1 MLFQPRS
8 DLTREEKLEAIALLE
23 EIERRKARRKLDTYF
38 PDEGPLRRELYV
50 KHMAFFEAGAIHRE
64 RLFLAANR
72 IGKTEGAGGYETTLH
87 LTGQYPSWWKG
98 RRFGGP
104 IRAWMAGKTN
114 ETARDILQ
122 AKMFG
127 QIKFNEG
134 RKGFSGTGL
143 VPANTLGDCSWR
155 QGVSD
160 LMDTIKI
167 KHVSGGYSTLTLK
180 SYQQGRGSFEGTE
193 QDLIWLDEE
202 PPIDIYTEC
211 LIRTMTTNGLIVL
224 TFTPLEGMSEV
235 VISYLND
242 ESVVRG

>member
-1 MLFQPRS
+1 MNFQPRS
-8 DLTREEKLEAIALLE
+8 DLTRDQKLEAIGLLE
-23 EIERRKARRKLDTYF
+23 EIKRRRAGRKLDTYF
-38 PDEGPLRRELYV
+38 PDAGPLRRELYA
-50 KHMAFFEAGAIHRE
+50 KHLEFFKAGSVHRE

-87 LTGQYPSWWKG
+87 LTGQYPHWWDG
-98 RRFGGP
+98 RRFDKP
-104 IRAWMAGKTN
+104 IKAWMAGKTN

-127 QIKFNEG
+127 PIAFHDG
-134 RKGFSGTGL
+134 RKGFSGSGL
-143 VPANTLGDCSWR
+143 VPADTLDDCSWR

-167 KHVSGGYSTLTLK
+167 RHVSGGYSTLSLK

-193 QDLIWLDEE
+193 QDLVWMDEE
-202 PPIDIYTEC
+202 PPIEIYTEC
-211 LIRTMTTNGLIVL
+211 LIRTMTTDGLIIL

-235 VISYLND
+235 VMSYLNTD
-242 ESVVRG
+242 SARGS